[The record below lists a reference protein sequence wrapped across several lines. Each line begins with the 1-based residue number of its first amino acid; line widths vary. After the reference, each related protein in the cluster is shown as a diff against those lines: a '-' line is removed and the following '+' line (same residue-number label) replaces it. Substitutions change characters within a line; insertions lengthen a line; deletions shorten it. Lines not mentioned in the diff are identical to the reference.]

1 MAFFVVALGIFGSAY
16 AFVGWRLSGI
26 AGAGA
31 SAWVWGLLILHFAS
45 TFASF
50 GVMRSLGPTPLT
62 TPFFWFVYGGMGL
75 FSLVFTAL
83 VLAEIGLFSVALAT
97 DVDESRRAL
106 LRGAV
111 SWGALLAAGAAG
123 AWGVRT
129 ARRRPT
135 IVPVDVPIANLPE
148 SLDGYL
154 IAQVSDLHVG
164 PTIGA
169 EFTRTV
175 VDAVNGLGP
184 NLIALTGDLVDG
196 SVEHLSPGVNPLQDL
211 DAPDGVF
218 FVTGNHEYY
227 SGARSWC
234 TRMEELGATVLLNDH
249 KLVEHGSGRILV
261 AGVTDLK
268 AGRIIP
274 SHASDPGAAMV
285 GAPDHDV
292 RILLAHQPNSC
303 KAAEPFEFDL
313 QLSGHTHGGQMF
325 PWNLVVR
332 FAHVFDRGLNAFGK
346 GWVYVNTGTG
356 YWGPPMRVGV
366 QSEITL
372 LRLTRAV

>member
-1 MAFFVVALGIFGSAY
+1 MAFFAVALGIFGSAY
-16 AFVGWRLSGI
+16 AFVGWRISSVVTPSI
-26 AGAGA
+26 
-31 SAWVWGLLILHFAS
+31 SPWVWGLLVLHFVS
-45 TFASF
+45 IFASF
-50 GVMRSLGPTPLT
+50 GIMRSVGPTPLT
-62 TPFFWFVYGGMGL
+62 TPFFWFVYVGMGL
-75 FSLVFTAL
+75 FSLTFT
-83 VLAEIGLFSVALAT
+83 GLILGELGIVSFALAA
-97 DVDESRRAL
+97 DIDESRRTF

-111 SWGALLAAGAAG
+111 SWSVLLASGAAG
-123 AWGVRT
+123 AWGIRT

-135 IVPVDVPIANLPE
+135 VVPVDVPIADLPE
-148 SLDGYL
+148 SLEGYL

-164 PTIGA
+164 PTIGE

-175 VDAVNGLGP
+175 VGAVNALRP
-184 NLIALTGDLVDG
+184 NLVALTGDLVDG

-211 DAPDGVF
+211 EAPDGVF

-249 KLVEHGSGRILV
+249 RLVQHGNGRLLV

-274 SHASDPGAAMV
+274 SHASDPAAAMA

-303 KAAEPFEFDL
+303 KAAKPLEFDL

-372 LRLTRAV
+372 LRLTRAA